1 MSEMH
6 ETFRQWISEVLRDH
20 QGVMSIALRQR
31 AKFEGWLKF
40 ELAAH
45 AEVSGATNVVVEA
58 SLPDGGRS
66 DLSFDWSG
74 SCYDVELKTPNTN
87 WRMPG
92 VAEITRPIT
101 KNISSIVADARKATA
116 GDRRPLVAFVIFP
129 VPCADDRWRQY
140 LERIGAELEQ
150 ELSSDVNAT
159 QITLPI
165 SEQHAADV
173 VVCCFPVSPK
183 LADKLIPPAVQLAL

>member
-1 MSEMH
+1 MH

-20 QGVMSIALRQR
+20 RGVMSIALRQR
-31 AKFEGWLKF
+31 AKFEGRLKF

-45 AEVSGATNVVVEA
+45 AEENGAENVVVEA
-58 SLPDGGRS
+58 PLPDGGRS

-74 SCYDVELKTPNTN
+74 SCYDVELKTSNTN
-87 WRMPG
+87 WRIPG

-101 KNISSIVADARKATA
+101 KNVSGIVADARKATA
-116 GDRRPLVAFVIFP
+116 SDRRPLVAFVIFP
-129 VPCADDRWRQY
+129 VPCGDVRWRQY

-165 SEQHAADV
+165 SEQHASDV
-173 VVCCFPVSPK
+173 VICCFPVSAK
-183 LADKLIPPAVQLAL
+183 VTDNLILQAG